1 MDQSPLQRALA
12 ALSNVYQTGKE
23 KVMDTMQAAENRG
36 AVGNITDALKGFAT
50 NYTSGIAGLPVDTRN
65 MVSSM
70 LSPEGGGNPY
80 AESIR
85 NLIGKPNPAYGSEDI
100 ANHLGIGGEGLAY
113 NLGAVAGPGMVKH
126 LMSPAMLEMMAYHG
140 SPYKF
145 EPTAKNPL
153 GEFDLSKIGTGE
165 GAQAYGHGAYLG
177 GARGTGEAYA
187 KQLGGY
193 NFTPSTPEAQKKLDE
208 IYNLGSGS
216 AQTAKEIIVD
226 AKSPQTAA
234 KNLRDWSQSVPEGP
248 NKRFYEVI
256 ADMVENGEIGVQ
268 SSGHLYTVDLPDE
281 HVANMLDWDKPLSQQ
296 EAYVKAAVQPLLNGA
311 FDVRKYGGGWGSL
324 EPDANAVRDVFT
336 KSGHPLGTYSAQDAE
351 ALNFTGS
358 DIVKALGSMNKQ
370 SPQISQMLHQAGIPG
385 IKYSDSMSR
394 GGTGGTQNFVVFDPD
409 ILNILSREQP

>member
-1 MDQSPLQRALA
+1 MDESPLQRALA

-100 ANHLGIGGEGLAY
+100 ANRLGIGGEGLAY

-177 GARGTGEAYA
+177 GARGTGETYA

-281 HVANMLDWDKPLSQQ
+281 HVANMLDWDKPIRD
-296 EAYVKAAVQPLLNGA
+296 QPMN
-311 FDVRKYGGGWGSL
+311 VRKMLYNTPFGMNNYTGEGLYKELMRAASEGARG
-324 EPDANAVRDVFT
+324 PNAMA
-336 KSGHPLGTYSAQDAE
+336 SAAKQA
-351 ALNFTGS
+351 S
-358 DIVKALGSMNKQ
+358 DRLKEI
-370 SPQISQMLHQAGIPG
+370 GIPG
-385 IKYSDSMSR
+385 VKYSDSMSR
-394 GGTGGTQNFVVFDPD
+394 GGTGETQNFVVFDPD
-409 ILNILSREQP
+409 ILNILSREHP